1 MAVQHILWRTWSET
15 QRTGFLK
22 TWLIYFQIL
31 DKTQDDV
38 YKGVHSTAISKTI
51 AYYRLCMDE
60 QAINDTGIAPALQVC
75 WMKLYNIRPS
85 MTPVSSVGRGQTLD
99 HKVVG
104 SNLTMLCP

>member
-1 MAVQHILWRTWSET
+1 MGLQHWIKIYHSCLKNKKITFNTAV
-15 QRTGFLK
+15 
-22 TWLIYFQIL
+22 YFQIL

-75 WMKLYNIRPS
+75 WMNRPS
-85 MTPVSSVGRGQTLD
+85 MTPVLHRHYRYVG
-99 HKVVG
+99 
-104 SNLTMLCP
+104 